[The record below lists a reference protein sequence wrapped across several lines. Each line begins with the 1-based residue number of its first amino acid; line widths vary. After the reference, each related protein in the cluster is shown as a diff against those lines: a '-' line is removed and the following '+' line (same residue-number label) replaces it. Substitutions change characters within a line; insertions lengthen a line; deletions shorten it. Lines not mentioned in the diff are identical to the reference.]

1 MKFMRRAF
9 SIILCLIVAVTCVV
23 SVSAE
28 DIKYNLRDLKFSL
41 YIPDSMAVKTR
52 DNSTDLAESIYL
64 EATNSDNSLFI
75 SVSMIQNEKTK
86 EIYSFE
92 NMPYSTLEDYKEMIL
107 SNDGYIECKDGEY
120 GGVPF
125 LDFSQK
131 YTTDA
136 GVTIY
141 GKQSVTLVNGMSIS
155 ITSQSAGDSFT
166 SDELNLIKG
175 CLESIKFDTVKTS
188 EGKRV
193 TFWGVLLWIVVI
205 ILVLGAGLL
214 VLSYY
219 MGKRSAEKKRMAR
232 MEKQRKSDYD
242 VLQRAEDKSKSDTPS
257 GYRTSSDY
265 FEQDFDSTPAERKSP
280 SGSDLSPKPISGT
293 EKAVRSTKKALVHMG
308 YFFSNLKKEI
318 NKSKSGANTKR
329 GRKSKPSAQKRRK
342 SRDYDV
348 FSDN

>member
-1 MKFMRRAF
+1 MKFMCRAF

-28 DIKYNLRDLKFSL
+28 DIKYNLKELKLSL

-86 EIYSFE
+86 EIYSFQ
-92 NMPYSTLEDYKEMIL
+92 NMPYSTIEEYKEQIL
-107 SNDGYIECKDGEY
+107 ENDGYIECKDGEY

-136 GVTIY
+136 GVVIY

-166 SDELNLIKG
+166 SDELNLIKN
-175 CLESIKFDTVKTS
+175 CLESIKFDTVKTPQ
-188 EGKRV
+188 GKGV
-193 TFWGVLLWIVVI
+193 TFWGVFLWIVVI
-205 ILVLGAGLL
+205 ILVLAAGLL

-219 MGKRSAEKKRMAR
+219 MGKRSAEKKKSAQR
-232 MEKQRKSDYD
+232 EKQRKANYD
-242 VLQRAEDKSKSDTPS
+242 VLQRAENKQKSDTPG
-257 GYRTSSDY
+257 GYKTSSEY
-265 FEQDFDSTPAERKSP
+265 FEQDFDNAPAERKSSSSESEP
-280 SGSDLSPKPISGT
+280 QPLTGT
-293 EKAVRSTKKALVHMG
+293 EKAVRSTKKAFVHMG

-318 NKSKSGANTKR
+318 NKSKKKPTAKR
-329 GRKSKPSAQKRRK
+329 SRKSKAAQKRRK